1 MRENMGLYRGKRKDN
16 GEWAEGNLF
25 ENDNSNYPMVLIGHV
40 VMSRDKHTNELS
52 FDGFGLYEVDPET
65 VGQYTGLT
73 DKNGVKIFEGDIL
86 RIIERGETID
96 GGIVA
101 FRNEY
106 PGGWL
111 VMDKAYE
118 SKCSL
123 AMRNDVEITG
133 NIHDNPELLEV
144 K

>member
-52 FDGFGLYEVDPET
+52 FDGFGLHEVDPET
-65 VGQYTGLT
+65 VGQYTGK
-73 DKNGVKIFEGDIL
+73 DDSNGQKVFADDIVKVFTGIGCHHPFVGVIRYRGCGFHFEFGQYGKVL
-86 RIIERGETID
+86 FGEWAREFYVI
-96 GGIVA
+96 
-101 FRNEY
+101 
-106 PGGWL
+106 
-111 VMDKAYE
+111 
-118 SKCSL
+118 
-123 AMRNDVEITG
+123 G